1 MGILNNNRAEIE
13 RYKLLA
19 MMNQGASPLR
29 TGLANTVYQLFQTI
43 PGRKDRNTFSEAYQ
57 DIMGG
62 WQAYQDYVSSGNK
75 DWKEKY
81 GGSSQMS
88 GLGMLSWAQREAQK
102 NADLGLASAP
112 YFKRFFGTGPD
123 AINVNPWQ
131 TNLQA
136 AVVGMNPYD
145 LAIQQEEKYGVHDVL
160 GEFKTDTQSGNISVP
175 TPSNTRNVGPSN
187 RNINTGGGDD
197 KPHPTEVGSSGEPAK
212 SKPTITT
219 SSYSG
224 DPSGRTAKP
233 REKSFSFEDTKSR
246 ASRTPTRSRTI
257 TPSLFSGGPPSVSSR
272 QSSAQVR
279 SRVRPGYGKPPT
291 RPGGR

>member
-81 GGSSQMS
+81 GRSSQMS

-160 GEFKTDTQSGNISVP
+160 GEFKTDIQSGNISVP
-175 TPSNTRNVGPSN
+175 TPSNTGNVRPSGG
-187 RNINTGGGDD
+187 NINTGGDD
-197 KPHPTEVGSSGEPAK
+197 TTTVSTTG
-212 SKPTITT
+212 SKPTTITSNRPTGGKRNTTTNVTTQTRPTLTT
-219 SSYSG
+219 SSYLG
-224 DPSGRTAKP
+224 DPSGRKAKSDP
-233 REKSFSFEDTKSR
+233 FRFEDTKANRRGWSPPTT
-246 ASRTPTRSRTI
+246 SRTTTST
-257 TPSLFSGGPPSVSSR
+257 
-272 QSSAQVR
+272 A